1 LIGEEGLQEL
11 KTEEPT
17 LVPESQ
23 EAQQL
28 PVESESSPQPQT
40 AGPAF
45 TSWLR
50 LAYMLEFLIALTTV
64 YTLWSEIGGQGHLD
78 LLPWYTK
85 LICGVGLSWA
95 VVRFTAGMVE
105 VEQFWNIRTRRW
117 FLIILLI
124 VIAMGGIVYYYHL
137 HETPDQGDSEDGTTT
152 AVSLTGRAKIS
163 QRI

>member
-1 LIGEEGLQEL
+1 MQEL
-11 KTEEPT
+11 KTEEPV
-17 LVPESQ
+17 LVAESQ
-23 EAQQL
+23 EAQHL
-28 PVESESSPQPQT
+28 PVETESFPEPPA
-40 AGPAF
+40 AGGAF
-45 TSWLR
+45 TGWLR

-105 VEQFWNIRTRRW
+105 VEQFWNFRTRRW

-124 VIAMGGIVYYYHL
+124 VITMGGIVYYYHL
-137 HETPDQGDSEDGTTT
+137 HETPDQGDSQDGVTT
-152 AVSLTGRAKIS
+152 AVRMTGRVKIS

>member
-1 LIGEEGLQEL
+1 MEEALQEL
-11 KTEEPT
+11 KTEEPV
-17 LVPESQ
+17 LVAESQ
-23 EAQQL
+23 AAQQL
-28 PVESESSPQPQT
+28 PVETEPFPAPEAAPQ
-40 AGPAF
+40 AF
-45 TSWLR
+45 TGWLR

-85 LICGVGLSWA
+85 LICGVGLSWS

-105 VEQFWNIRTRRW
+105 VEQFWNVRTRRW

-124 VIAMGGIVYYYHL
+124 VVAMGGIVYYYHL
-137 HETPDQGDSEDGTTT
+137 HETPDEGDSQDGATT
-152 AVSLTGRAKIS
+152 AVRMTGRSKIS